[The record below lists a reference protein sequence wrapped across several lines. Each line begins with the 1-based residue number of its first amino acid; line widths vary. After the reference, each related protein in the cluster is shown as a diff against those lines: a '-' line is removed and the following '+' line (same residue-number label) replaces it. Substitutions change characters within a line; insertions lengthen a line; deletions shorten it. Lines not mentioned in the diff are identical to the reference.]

1 MAIKYASIIFCLNL
15 LVGAL
20 QIIDQVKE
28 SSKWLL
34 MCFDGFDLS
43 DGVLCSSHLN
53 STLRIVSA
61 MNVSPLIKSS
71 FINYTSW
78 MDTRIFKF
86 KKSFYFSSEP
96 FLF

>member
-43 DGVLCSSHLN
+43 DGVLCSSHLI
-53 STLRIVSA
+53 STLRIVSP
-61 MNVSPLIKSS
+61 MNVSSLIKSP
-71 FINYTSW
+71 FMNYTS
-78 MDTRIFKF
+78 
-86 KKSFYFSSEP
+86 
-96 FLF
+96 